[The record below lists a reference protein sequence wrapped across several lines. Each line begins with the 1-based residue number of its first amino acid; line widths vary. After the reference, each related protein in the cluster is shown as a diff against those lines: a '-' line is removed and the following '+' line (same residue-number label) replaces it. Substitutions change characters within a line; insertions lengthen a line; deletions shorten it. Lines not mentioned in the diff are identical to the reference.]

1 MQKRK
6 HRRKVSRIIIFT
18 TDAVDAKTRQ
28 LRIHPVVMG
37 MVTLIVCCLFGA
49 LIGYM
54 IYEGQIWEID
64 SARDAQREEAV
75 LALEEEKTAL
85 EAEIEALNAKI
96 EVLSAAVN
104 EQSQTAGEL
113 QAQLEEQSLPTDYP
127 LTGSAGIEEITEGDP
142 MVVFNAS
149 DGSTVIASAKGVVL
163 SVEDDEN
170 YGKCIVVDH
179 GNGYQSV
186 YRNGGEAQ
194 VKAGDEVAKGT
205 TLFLVSEN
213 NKKLVYQITKD
224 GSYIN
229 PMEMLSIN
237 G

>member
-37 MVTLIVCCLFGA
+37 MVTLIVCCIFGA

-64 SARDAQREEAV
+64 SAKDAQREEAV

-194 VKAGDEVAKGT
+194 VKAGDEVTKGT
-205 TLFLVSEN
+205 TLFLVGEN